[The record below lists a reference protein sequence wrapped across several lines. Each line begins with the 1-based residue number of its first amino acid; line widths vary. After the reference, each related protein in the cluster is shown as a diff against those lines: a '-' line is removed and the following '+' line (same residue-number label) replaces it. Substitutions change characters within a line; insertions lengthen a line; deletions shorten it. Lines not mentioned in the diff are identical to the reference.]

1 MDWTGLISN
10 VLNNILGVSRM
21 TVCSSPDLEALRLLS
36 GKEGNFSSGETESES
51 EGRGG
56 LKLGSCQAVVVFS
69 PSLYFLS
76 WLRVSRSRLL
86 LSSSGG
92 QRYLAQC
99 GELSDHHAI
108 NT

>member
-1 MDWTGLISN
+1 
-10 VLNNILGVSRM
+10 M
-21 TVCSSPDLEALRLLS
+21 TVCSSPDLEALQLS
-36 GKEGNFSSGETESES
+36 GKEVNSSSGETQS

-56 LKLGSCQAVVVFS
+56 FKLGSYILLLLTS
-69 PSLYFLS
+69 LLHLYFIIS

-99 GELSDHHAI
+99 GE
-108 NT
+108 